1 MKTTNFLKRDYIKKK
16 INYFK
21 IFNIIIIYILELVYN
36 ISIYLLNEKFYR

>member
-21 IFNIIIIYILELVYN
+21 IVDIIIYIFWN
-36 ISIYLLNEKFYR
+36 WSIIYLYIY